1 MATIVRPE
9 IETLPLASGE
19 TLIVKKRLNTGERR
33 EMLAMMRGPDGRF
46 DGLISD
52 RATLLAYLLDWTVKD
67 QDGRPILIKG
77 QDGIRQSHD
86 DMAKTLD
93 ALDHEDYKEI
103 EGVVNRYDEEITAK
117 RRAEK
122 KIQIEKAKGKEPSAN
137 DSPSA
142 SDGQAPSG
150 TSSSTS

>member
-1 MATIVRPE
+1 MATVVRPE
-9 IETLPLASGE
+9 IHTLTLASGE

-33 EMLAMMRGPDGRF
+33 EMLNLMRSKDGTF

-52 RATLLAYLLDWTVKD
+52 RATVLAYLVDWTVKD
-67 QDGRPILIKG
+67 QDGRPLLIKG
-77 QDGIRQSHD
+77 QDGSRVSHD
-86 DMAKTLD
+86 ELGPTLD
-93 ALDHEDYKEI
+93 ALDPEDYKEI
-103 EGVVNRYDEEITAK
+103 ESLINRYDDEITAK
-117 RRAEK
+117 RKAEK
-122 KIQIEKAKGKEPSAN
+122 KIQIATANEQRAK

>member
-1 MATIVRPE
+1 MATVVRPE
-9 IETLPLASGE
+9 IHTLTLANGE

-33 EMLAMMRGPDGRF
+33 EMLNLMRGKDGTF

-52 RATLLAYLLDWTVKD
+52 RATVLSYLVDWTVKD
-67 QDGRPILIKG
+67 QDGRPLLIKG
-77 QDGIRQSHD
+77 QDGTRISHD
-86 DMAKTLD
+86 DLGLTLD
-93 ALDHEDYKEI
+93 ALDPEDYKEI
-103 EGVVNRYDEEITAK
+103 EATINRYDDEITAK
-117 RRAEK
+117 RKAEK
-122 KIQIEKAKGKEPSAN
+122 KIQIENATRAK